1 MLLFAARIGETNRIR
16 NISASGVSLGV
27 SLITDSSTLIS
38 KFGMWEDVFNLL
50 YNIHHVYNCILG
62 YNGSCRTAFK
72 GTSDAVSP
80 QKPPS
85 PATR

>member
-1 MLLFAARIGETNRIR
+1 MLLFAAGIGETNRIR
-16 NISASGVSLGV
+16 NISVSGV